1 MKIVIHLKNL
11 QKNSKKL
18 RDFWNTQYDSEN
30 KIQEEFISIL
40 KEIRDDMWS
49 IKKILKK

>member
-11 QKNSKKL
+11 QRSSKKL
-18 RDFWNTQYDSEN
+18 RDFWNNQYNNEE
-30 KIQEEFISIL
+30 KLQLEFISIL

>member
-18 RDFWNTQYDSEN
+18 RDFGNNEYNSEE
-30 KIQEEFISIL
+30 KIQKEFIYIL
-40 KEIRDDMWS
+40 KEIRDDM
-49 IKKILKK
+49 